1 MSNPIKIG
9 TRGSKLAL
17 WQASYVADKLKAGG
31 LDTEII
37 TIETKGDKILNKTI
51 AKIGNKGV
59 FTQELEEKLKD
70 SSINIAVH
78 SAKDMLSELDDELE
92 IIAFTER
99 EMVNDVLVSYDKSI
113 SLQDRTRNIT
123 IGTSAVRRIAMLKHY
138 YPHIKTINVR
148 GNIQTRF
155 EKLRNEDNK
164 IRNSKFEIKNQ
175 KSKIKNQKCDALIL
189 AYAGVHRMGYQ
200 DYIVEKLPDDT
211 FTPAV
216 GQGALAIE
224 AARSLDYDTRQTIK
238 AFTNHAETEYCL
250 IAERSFL
257 KTIQGGCSVPVFAL
271 AKLSDNYLTIEGGI
285 ISLDGKEL
293 IKEQISGSIKD
304 CKEIGDKLAIKVLEK
319 GGRRIIEKIKNL

>member
-9 TRGSKLAL
+9 TRCSKLAL

-37 TIETKGDKILNKTI
+37 TIQTKGDKILNKSI

-59 FTQELEEKLKD
+59 FTEELEEKLKD
-70 SSINIAVH
+70 GKIDIAVH
-78 SAKDMLSELDDELE
+78 SAKDMQSELDDELE
-92 IIAFTER
+92 ILAFTER

-138 YPHIKTINVR
+138 YPHVRIINIR
-148 GNIQTRF
+148 GNLQTRF
-155 EKLRNEDNK
+155 EKLENGH
-164 IRNSKFEIKNQ
+164 
-175 KSKIKNQKCDALIL
+175 CDALIL
-189 AYAGVHRMGYQ
+189 AYAGVHRMGYK

-257 KTIQGGCSVPVFAL
+257 KTIEGGCSVPVFAL
-271 AKLSDNYLTIEGGI
+271 AKLSDNYLTISGGI

-293 IKEQISGSIKD
+293 IKEQTSGSIKD
-304 CKEIGDKLAIKVLEK
+304 CEEIGDKLAIKVLEK
-319 GGRRIIEKIKNL
+319 GGGKIIEKIKQLGNA

>member
-1 MSNPIKIG
+1 MPKTIKIG

-31 LDTEII
+31 LNTEII

-59 FTQELEEKLKD
+59 FTEELEEKLKD
-70 SSINIAVH
+70 GKIDIAVH
-78 SAKDMLSELDDELE
+78 SAKDMLSGLDDELE

-138 YPHIKTINVR
+138 FPHVRIINIR
-148 GNIQTRF
+148 GNLQTRF
-155 EKLRNEDNK
+155 EKLENGH
-164 IRNSKFEIKNQ
+164 
-175 KSKIKNQKCDALIL
+175 CDALIL
-189 AYAGVHRMGYQ
+189 AYAGVHRMGYK

-257 KTIQGGCSVPVFAL
+257 KTIEGGCSVPVFAL
-271 AKLSDNYLTIEGGI
+271 AKLSDNYLTISGGI

-293 IKEQISGSIKD
+293 IKEQTSGSIKN
-304 CKEIGDKLAIKVLEK
+304 CEETGKMLANKVLGK
-319 GGRRIIEKIKNL
+319 GGGRIIEEIKRFVN